1 MDLFP
6 STFLMSIIQVTVDM
20 LNQLVSKIRDEL
32 TNLEN
37 NEETQQ
43 ISKHFS
49 NTLVHLKNRKET
61 GDETLNFAGLTL

>member
-1 MDLFP
+1 
-6 STFLMSIIQVTVDM
+6 M
-20 LNQLVSKIRDEL
+20 LNQLISKIRDEL

-49 NTLVHLKNRKET
+49 NTMLHLRNRMEAADDVLNYEGLVL
-61 GDETLNFAGLTL
+61 